1 MAGLHAATVKA
12 KHHVRDYALQRGL
25 LESAAAAATEMEEH
39 RGHLRNM
46 YGRTEG
52 RANDQRRPP
61 TAERN

>member
-39 RGHLRNM
+39 LRNM
-46 YGRTEG
+46 YGQSEG
-52 RANDQRRPP
+52 REGANDQRRPP